1 MRHKHVP
8 RLRYAITV
16 VAIWLTATSLSA
28 QAQPDAAT
36 AAAAENY
43 VHAQMEKGLAI
54 LNDRSISVAK
64 RHANL
69 QAFLE
74 SFMDIRR
81 VALFSLGMARRSAT
95 PQQTEQFVDA
105 FRAYVVADLE
115 SLLRSYYAGQAAHIT
130 GCSQDGPN
138 SYRVE
143 IALENRPTTG
153 QYSGNQP
160 IDLFVQ
166 VLNENGK
173 FVITDLAALGVW
185 LSVHE
190 RDEVNEYLMETNGNF
205 GGLLMRYRLRAERR
219 QSDLPEES
227 R

>member
-1 MRHKHVP
+1 MSPKPVP
-8 RLRYAITV
+8 RLRHAITAA
-16 VAIWLTATSLSA
+16 AIWLTAISLFA
-28 QAQPDAAT
+28 QAQPAATT

-43 VHAQMEKGLAI
+43 VHAQMETGLSI
-54 LNDRSISVAK
+54 LNNRSISAAK
-64 RHANL
+64 RQADL
-69 QAFLE
+69 RAFLE

-81 VALFSLGMARRSAT
+81 IALFSLGMARRSAT

-115 SLLRSYYAGQAAHIT
+115 SLLRSYYAGQAAHVI

-143 IALENRPTTG
+143 IALDNRPASG

-190 RDEVNEYLMETNGNF
+190 RDEVNGYLMETNGNF
-205 GGLLMRYRLRAERR
+205 GGLVMRYRLRAERR
-219 QSDLPEES
+219 QSDLPEEA